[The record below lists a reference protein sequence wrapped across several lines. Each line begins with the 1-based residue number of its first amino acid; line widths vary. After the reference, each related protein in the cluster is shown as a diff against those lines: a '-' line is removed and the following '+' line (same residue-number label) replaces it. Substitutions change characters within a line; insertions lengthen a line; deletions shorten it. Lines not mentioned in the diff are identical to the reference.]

1 MLLMTLLV
9 ALVVLVPPIL
19 INCVLVILYWKQVKS
34 TEERIIV
41 NIINLQ
47 NELSR
52 LNSDTEKI
60 LTKIKNIPKEITIK
74 NVLKLP

>member
-9 ALVVLVPPIL
+9 VLVVLVPLTL

-34 TEERIIV
+34 TEKHIIV

-47 NELSR
+47 KELSR
-52 LNSDTEKI
+52 LNSDTEQI

>member
-1 MLLMTLLV
+1 MILLV
-9 ALVVLVPPIL
+9 VLVVLVPLTL

-47 NELSR
+47 KELSR
-52 LNSDTEKI
+52 LNSDTEQI

>member
-9 ALVVLVPPIL
+9 ALVVLVPLIL

-52 LNSDTEKI
+52 FNSDTEKI

>member
-1 MLLMTLLV
+1 MTWIILFV
-9 ALVVLVPPIL
+9 VLVVLVPLTL
-19 INCVLVILYWKQVKS
+19 INSVLVILYWKQVKS

-60 LTKIKNIPKEITIK
+60 LTTIKNIPKEITIK

>member
-9 ALVVLVPPIL
+9 ALVVLVPLTL

-47 NELSR
+47 KELSR

>member
-9 ALVVLVPPIL
+9 ALVVLVPLIL

>member
-1 MLLMTLLV
+1 MTLLV
-9 ALVVLVPPIL
+9 VLVVLVPLTL

-34 TEERIIV
+34 TEEHIIV

-47 NELSR
+47 KELSR
-52 LNSDTEKI
+52 LNSDTEQI

>member
-1 MLLMTLLV
+1 MLLMTLPV
-9 ALVVLVPPIL
+9 VLVVLVPLTL

-47 NELSR
+47 KELSR
-52 LNSDTEKI
+52 LNSDTEQI

>member
-9 ALVVLVPPIL
+9 ALVVLVPLTL

-34 TEERIIV
+34 TEECIIV

-47 NELSR
+47 KELSR
-52 LNSDTEKI
+52 LNSDTEQI

>member
-1 MLLMTLLV
+1 MTLLV
-9 ALVVLVPPIL
+9 ALVALVPLTL

-47 NELSR
+47 KELSR
-52 LNSDTEKI
+52 LNSDTEQI

>member
-1 MLLMTLLV
+1 MTLLV
-9 ALVVLVPPIL
+9 VLVVLVPLTL
-19 INCVLVILYWKQVKS
+19 INCVLVILHWKQVKS
-34 TEERIIV
+34 TEEHIIV

-47 NELSR
+47 KELSR
-52 LNSDTEKI
+52 LNSDTEQI